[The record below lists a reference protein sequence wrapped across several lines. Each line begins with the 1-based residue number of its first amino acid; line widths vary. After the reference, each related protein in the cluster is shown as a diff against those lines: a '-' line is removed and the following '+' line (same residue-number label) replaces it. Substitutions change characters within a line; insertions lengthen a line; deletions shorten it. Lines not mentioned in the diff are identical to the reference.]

1 MTPERFSRLHRARH
15 LAQRFVD
22 IARGAGLRVALSM
35 AWRKTAAL
43 RRRFSS
49 KTYLQWRADPGEHGR
64 VLAQGCRIS
73 VVVPV
78 YNTAPRYLEACIQS
92 VIAQSYPNWELCLCD
107 DASTREDTREV
118 LERYRGTDPRIRI
131 VRADRNL
138 HIARAANLAAEQA
151 SGRFL
156 AFLDHDDLLH
166 PMALYEIAR
175 ADLAHPDIDLLY
187 SDEDKVDEDG
197 RHRYPYLKPDWS
209 PEHLDSV
216 MYLLHLLVVRKSLF
230 WRLGGLRHEV
240 SGAQDY
246 DLALR
251 AGAAARRVHHVDKVL
266 YHWRMIPGSTS
277 AEQDAKPYAPDAA
290 RVALED
296 SLRERGVRATV
307 EPGIAPGTFRVRRA
321 LLAEP
326 QVTLLILTDHRKR
339 DVKGRGEVDLLK
351 NFITSILDR
360 STYRNTVINVVD
372 NGNADDSTRRWL
384 AERGVQLDPYADSG
398 PFNFAR
404 KANFSLGVV
413 RSEHVV
419 MLNDDL
425 EVITPDWI
433 ESLLE
438 HSQRPEI
445 GVTGAQ
451 LLFPDGTLQHAGVVL
466 GVNGSAAHVF
476 HGMPASQVGYYGY
489 SHLTRNYSAVT
500 GAVMATRMSVVRRL
514 GGFDEALAIDYNDI
528 DFCLRAQA
536 LGLRIVYT
544 PFCRLYHFEGSTQVR
559 KTQDPREVAL
569 FLERWKSRIDRDP
582 YYNANLT
589 RNGTDFSPQH

>member
-1 MTPERFSRLHRARH
+1 MTAERFSRLRRIRH
-15 LAQRFVD
+15 LVRRFLD
-22 IARGAGLRVALSM
+22 IAQGAGLRVALSM

-43 RRRFSS
+43 RRRFPAGS
-49 KTYLQWRADPGEHGR
+49 YLSWIADPGERGR

-78 YNTAPRYLEACIQS
+78 FNTAPRYLEACIQS
-92 VIAQSYPNWELCLCD
+92 VLAQSYPNWELCLCD
-107 DASTREDTREV
+107 DASTREDTRAA
-118 LERYRGTDPRIRI
+118 LDRHRGTDPRIRI
-131 VRADRNL
+131 VRTQRNL

-151 SGRFL
+151 SGRYL

-166 PMALYEIAR
+166 PMALYEVAR
-175 ADLAHPDIDLLY
+175 ADLAAPDIDLLY

-197 RHRYPYLKPDWS
+197 GHRHPYLKPDWS

-251 AGAAARRVHHVDKVL
+251 AGAAARRVYHVDKVL

-277 AEQDAKPYAPDAA
+277 AEPDAKPYAPDAA
-290 RVALED
+290 RIALED

-326 QVTLLILTDHRKR
+326 QVTLLILTDHRRR

-351 NFITSILDR
+351 NFITSVR
-360 STYRNTVINVVD
+360 EKTTYRNTVVQVVD
-372 NGNADDSTRRWL
+372 NGNADDATRRWL
-384 AERGVQLDPYADSG
+384 ADRGAKLDAYAGGG

-404 KANFSLGVV
+404 KANHSFGLV
-413 RSEHVV
+413 RTEHVV

-445 GVTGAQ
+445 GVAGAQ

-476 HGMPASQVGYYGY
+476 HGMPASQVGYYGF
-489 SHLTRNYSAVT
+489 SHIVRNYSAVT
-500 GAVMATRMSVVRRL
+500 GAVMATRMSVVRQL

-544 PFCRLYHFEGSTQVR
+544 PFCQLYHFEGSTQVR
-559 KTQDPREVAL
+559 QTQDPQEVAL

-582 YYNANLT
+582 YYNANFT